1 MTNYRIYIYLWA
13 LALPMI
19 LSAQSRKDSLT
30 TKVVDVVKSYAPTI
44 ADAYKKRDEVK
55 IKNDSITV
63 KKKTIK
69 YTFNSVPV
77 ASTFVPEKG
86 KAAPIE
92 KRTVREDYLNSY
104 IGAGLGLL
112 NTLMGEANITYDLND
127 NSKIS
132 LVADHLSSNGDVP
145 DALPETNYANTKG
158 TLGYNYQNEAL
169 IWGINGYL
177 GRRMHNYYGIRPDV
191 FSKTFLI
198 DKISD
203 MQQAYTNYGGNA
215 YLQWANPYFK
225 GFDFSVD
232 ALSDSF
238 DSQEVN
244 LKVKPS
250 FEVPLI
256 DGQQVQGK
264 LLFDYYEGNFTRQDN
279 FVNEIKN
286 RWMLFGVQPAYH
298 LKAGNLSAKLGVSML
313 YVDANQ
319 TDDDKFKAYPD
330 VEASYA
336 LTPDAILH
344 GGIKGTM
351 QQNTLSKLSERNPYL
366 APMLELKPTNVQV
379 DAFVGV
385 NGKVATG
392 LQYRVQGSYRLSKEK
407 PLITTFTERPIDPNN
422 PLPYQYYNAFGVV
435 YDRVS
440 EIEGKVAMEGNLK
453 EFFFFTLEGKYNYYK
468 ADNQYE
474 HIAWNL
480 PQIQVSLYSDFK
492 ILPNLFAGI
501 DIFYIGNRYDL
512 DYLIGTIEPKKI
524 TLNGYID
531 VNLHADYT
539 LNKHFQLFA
548 KANNLSA
555 KNHEL
560 WAYYHSQGLQIY
572 GGLRFLFG
580 LGKK

>member
-1 MTNYRIYIYLWA
+1 M
-13 LALPMI
+13 
-19 LSAQSRKDSLT
+19 
-30 TKVVDVVKSYAPTI
+30 
-44 ADAYKKRDEVK
+44 
-55 IKNDSITV
+55 
-63 KKKTIK
+63 
-69 YTFNSVPV
+69 
-77 ASTFVPEKG
+77 
-86 KAAPIE
+86 
-92 KRTVREDYLNSY
+92 
-104 IGAGLGLL
+104 
-112 NTLMGEANITYDLND
+112 
-127 NSKIS
+127 
-132 LVADHLSSNGDVP
+132 
-145 DALPETNYANTKG
+145 
-158 TLGYNYQNEAL
+158 
-169 IWGINGYL
+169 
-177 GRRMHNYYGIRPDV
+177 
-191 FSKTFLI
+191 
-198 DKISD
+198 
-203 MQQAYTNYGGNA
+203 
-215 YLQWANPYFK
+215 
-225 GFDFSVD
+225 
-232 ALSDSF
+232 
-238 DSQEVN
+238 
-244 LKVKPS
+244 
-250 FEVPLI
+250 PLI